1 MMLFITDGFCAA
13 AICAGVSPVLGGACE
28 LGEGAEAWLAD
39 AGLDVPVGPPGA
51 RTMPGAAAWVVTGSE
66 TGAGVVVGAPVE
78 ALELPDEP
86 LPVIEPSNELSVL
99 SELAPPIICWSPVCS
114 E

>member
-1 MMLFITDGFCAA
+1 MDAAVTRVLSAGMMLFITDGFCAA

-51 RTMPGAAAWVVTGSE
+51 RTIPGAAA
-66 TGAGVVVGAPVE
+66 
-78 ALELPDEP
+78 
-86 LPVIEPSNELSVL
+86 
-99 SELAPPIICWSPVCS
+99 
-114 E
+114 